1 MGCAASSI
9 DVPVTSKATF
19 LANVAAVNS
28 QSPNFPNGQN
38 LVQAMCVSGG
48 GSRAFAFSSG
58 IYRAVNELNL
68 LAKLEGVSS
77 VSGGTWCSSVVMFAK
92 EYQGNPIELDA
103 LLGPSTT
110 PEELTLEFLAQ
121 PTAPIASGISKGNS
135 AEIIIAALATDLV
148 HEYEAWEKVIADF
161 VLSPFKLDSFGP
173 RLADSA
179 ADVERIKSE
188 NPSLASASFTT
199 PQPGRPRVF
208 VMNGTSMAPKTFKIT
223 TSNAVSFQMCADYI
237 GTPFYPN
244 DSKVTYPPAPCCPG
258 GKCPSCCK
266 GETLIVGGGMI
277 ESFAFGGAAPKVQ
290 SGGKMPVP
298 QGPAFALPRAV
309 GISSWAMGGIFAEV
323 REGTFVNS
331 RANYWPVTSSIL
343 PGPQMAKVWQ
353 FGDGGGVDN
362 SGMLALLQRGARKA
376 LWICSSFNALAANY
390 DWKSATQATFD
401 PIAAGVVD
409 QVYTLFGYVN
419 KEDTTEFLTNNQVF
433 EKDKL
438 LPFMRKVVALKEAGK
453 PAVVKEE
460 LTVQTNTWWG
470 IQGGNQL
477 EFIIFYLETST
488 DFESALPEATQ
499 QNIKEGAKGEFKG
512 YPIYSTTGQNANDP
526 LGLTPSQVN
535 LLAAQGEYSVRQ
547 NHQMM
552 EDFLSC

>member
-1 MGCAASSI
+1 M
-9 DVPVTSKATF
+9 
-19 LANVAAVNS
+19 
-28 QSPNFPNGQN
+28 
-38 LVQAMCVSGG
+38 
-48 GSRAFAFSSG
+48 
-58 IYRAVNELNL
+58 
-68 LAKLEGVSS
+68 
-77 VSGGTWCSSVVMFAK
+77 
-92 EYQGNPIELDA
+92 
-103 LLGPSTT
+103 
-110 PEELTLEFLAQ
+110 
-121 PTAPIASGISKGNS
+121 
-135 AEIIIAALATDLV
+135 
-148 HEYEAWEKVIADF
+148 
-161 VLSPFKLDSFGP
+161 
-173 RLADSA
+173 
-179 ADVERIKSE
+179 
-188 NPSLASASFTT
+188 
-199 PQPGRPRVF
+199 
-208 VMNGTSMAPKTFKIT
+208 
-223 TSNAVSFQMCADYI
+223 
-237 GTPFYPN
+237 
-244 DSKVTYPPAPCCPG
+244 
-258 GKCPSCCK
+258 
-266 GETLIVGGGMI
+266 
-277 ESFAFGGAAPKVQ
+277 
-290 SGGKMPVP
+290 
-298 QGPAFALPRAV
+298 
-309 GISSWAMGGIFAEV
+309 
-323 REGTFVNS
+323 
-331 RANYWPVTSSIL
+331 
-343 PGPQMAKVWQ
+343 
-353 FGDGGGVDN
+353 
-362 SGMLALLQRGARKA
+362 
-376 LWICSSFNALAANY
+376 CSSFNALAANY

-547 NHQMM
+547 NHQMI

>member
-1 MGCAASSI
+1 MGCASS
-9 DVPVTSKATF
+9 VNVAVTSKDTF

-28 QSPNFPNGQN
+28 QSPTFPNGQN
-38 LVQAMCVSGG
+38 LVQGMCVSGG
-48 GSRAFAFSSG
+48 GSRAFTFSSG
-58 IYRAVNELNL
+58 IYRALNELNL
-68 LAKLEGVSS
+68 LTKLEGISS
-77 VSGGTWCSSVVMFAK
+77 ASGGTWCSSVVMFAK
-92 EYQGNPIELDA
+92 EYAGNPIELDA
-103 LLGPSTT
+103 LLGPATT
-110 PEELTLEFLAQ
+110 PGELTLDFLAQ

-135 AEIIIAALATDLV
+135 MKIIVAALLTDLRHEYCAWERIIA
-148 HEYEAWEKVIADF
+148 EF

-188 NPSLASASFTT
+188 NPSLANASFTT
-199 PQPGRPRVF
+199 PQTGRPRVF
-208 VMNGTSMAPKTFKIT
+208 VMNGTSLASKNFQVT
-223 TSNAVSFQMCADYI
+223 TSNAVSFQMCPDYV
-237 GTPFYPN
+237 GSPFYPN
-244 DSKVTYPPAPCCPG
+244 DSKVHYPVAPCCPG
-258 GKCPSCCK
+258 RQCPSCCK
-266 GETLIVGGGMI
+266 GEMLIVGGGMI

-290 SGGKMPVP
+290 SGGKKPVP
-298 QGPAFALPRAV
+298 QSPPFALPRAV
-309 GISSWAMGGIFAEV
+309 GISSWAMGGALAEV
-323 REGTFVNS
+323 DEGKFVNS

-343 PGPQMAKVWQ
+343 PGPQAAKVWE
-353 FGDGGGVDN
+353 FGDGGNIDN
-362 SGMLALLQRGARKA
+362 SGMLALLQRGVRKA
-376 LWICSSFNALAANY
+376 LWICSSFRALAPNY
-390 DWKSATQATFD
+390 DWKTVTQATFD

-409 QVYTLFGYVN
+409 QVYTLFGYVD
-419 KEDTTEFLTNNQVF
+419 KSDTTEFVTNNQVF

-438 LPFMRKVVALKEAGK
+438 LPFMRKVVALKDAGK

-488 DFESALPEATQ
+488 DFETALPEETQ
-499 QNIKEGAKGEFKG
+499 LNIKEGAKGNFKN
-512 YPIYSTTGQNANDP
+512 YPIYSTTGENSGDP

-547 NHQMM
+547 NYQMI